1 MLRSLRIRLARLV
14 INSAVVTGTA
24 WSPALPPVGAQ
35 ERDVL
40 AEEGRKLFVQQG
52 CYGCHTIG
60 TTGGR
65 KGPDLSH
72 VGTKYS
78 VSALAARLEDPS
90 PTAHMPPIFNTLSD
104 FEVHALAVYLRTLR

>member
-1 MLRSLRIRLARLV
+1 MGEEELAMLRSLRIRLARLV

-60 TTGGR
+60 TSR
-65 KGPDLSH
+65 
-72 VGTKYS
+72 
-78 VSALAARLEDPS
+78 AARADTEYFV
-90 PTAHMPPIFNTLSD
+90 PTCDRSGPFRPPIFNTLSD
-104 FEVHALAVYLRTLR
+104 FEVH